1 MNNFSAFKAL
11 ATSLGAALLAAGTT
25 TAGGLSP
32 VNAAIIG
39 SETGAAPNNTPNNPP
54 NNPPNNRTI
63 ANPNA
68 NSNNGD
74 MPNRADVLLL
84 SHSSVYHIVEET
96 IFDLL
101 ELPES
106 MVTQD
111 AKLQDLFAEARVC
124 DRQDT
129 AQTTIRLLGILFE
142 EFQVDLENEAV
153 LADLNQ
159 VETVGELSDLVLK
172 YGTY

>member
-1 MNNFSAFKAL
+1 M
-11 ATSLGAALLAAGTT
+11 
-25 TAGGLSP
+25 
-32 VNAAIIG
+32 
-39 SETGAAPNNTPNNPP
+39 
-54 NNPPNNRTI
+54 
-63 ANPNA
+63 
-68 NSNNGD
+68 
-74 MPNRADVLLL
+74 

-111 AKLQDLFAEARVC
+111 AKLQNLFAEAGVC

-142 EFQVDLENEAV
+142 EFQVELENEAILV
-153 LADLNQ
+153 ELNE
-159 VETVGELSDLVLK
+159 VETVGQLSDLVLK
-172 YGTY
+172 YGIY